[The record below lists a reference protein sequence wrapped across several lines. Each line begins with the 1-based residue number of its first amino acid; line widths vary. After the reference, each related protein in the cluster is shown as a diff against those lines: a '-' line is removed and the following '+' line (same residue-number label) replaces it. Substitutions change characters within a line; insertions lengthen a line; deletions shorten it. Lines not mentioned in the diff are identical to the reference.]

1 MKVGKGCK
9 ISDLASF
16 YNPDMIEIG
25 DNVRIDDFCVLS
37 GGSGLK
43 IGSHIHIACYAS
55 FFAGSGIE
63 IADFCQIAAYCLLL
77 SESDDFSGRSLIG
90 PQVPMK
96 YKPEYKKGVPIILER
111 HVTLGAKCTV
121 LPGVTLRE
129 GAIVGA
135 HSLVSKNCD
144 EWSLYAGV
152 PARWVKG
159 RYREMLD
166 LEKQFLDEAAK
177 IRAEEYA
184 QKRINDCY
192 DYERDHNG

>member
-1 MKVGKGCK
+1 MKVGNGCK

-43 IGSHIHIACYAS
+43 IGSHIHIACYVS
-55 FFAGSGIE
+55 IFAGSGIE
-63 IADFCQIAAYCLLL
+63 IGDFCQIGGYGLLL
-77 SESDDFSGRSLIG
+77 SESDDFSGNSLIG
-90 PQVPMK
+90 PCVPIQ
-96 YKPEYKKGVPIILER
+96 YKPGYKKGKITMER

-144 EWSLYAGV
+144 QWALYAGV
-152 PARWVKG
+152 PARWVKERG
-159 RYREMLD
+159 RGMLA
-166 LEKQFLDEAAK
+166 LEKQFLDETAK
-177 IRAEEYA
+177 ARAEEYA
-184 QKRINDCY
+184 QKRIDGCY
-192 DYERDHNG
+192 DYERDRNG

>member
-1 MKVGKGCK
+1 MKVGNGCK

-16 YNPDMIEIG
+16 YNPGMIEIG

-77 SESDDFSGRSLIG
+77 SESDDFSGNSLIG
-90 PQVPMK
+90 PCVPMQ
-96 YKPEYKKGVPIILER
+96 YKPGYKKGKITMER

-121 LPGVTLRE
+121 LPGVTMHE
-129 GAIVGA
+129 GSIAGA
-135 HSLVSKNCD
+135 HSLITNNCD
-144 EWSLYAGV
+144 RWSLYAGV
-152 PARWVKG
+152 PARWVKE
-159 RYREMLD
+159 RKSKMLT
-166 LEKQFLDEAAK
+166 LEKQFLDEAALK
-177 IRAEEYA
+177 KADEYA
-184 QKRINDCY
+184 QKRIDGCF
-192 DYERDHNG
+192 DYERDLNG